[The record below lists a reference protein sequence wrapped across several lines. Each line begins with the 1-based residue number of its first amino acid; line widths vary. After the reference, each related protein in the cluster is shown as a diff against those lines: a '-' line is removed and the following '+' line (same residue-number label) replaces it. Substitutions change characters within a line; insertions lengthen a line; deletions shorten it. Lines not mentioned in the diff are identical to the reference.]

1 MIVPESPERF
11 FREFLPAAISEL
23 GAAATASPS
32 GGAGQPGLPLPRRR
46 GAPSSAGVAV
56 RVVGVGE
63 WTLRVSERALVT
75 SDGMADDVALQLSLR
90 AEDFSSL
97 VVEPLR
103 RALAARGGAE
113 AGELA
118 ARSLWARLGRFDEET
133 VELLRQQQGNILVRI
148 DDAGTP
154 RPVALTPGRAAYS
167 LERGE
172 CTIDCPLSALLEL
185 QDKRKNPL
193 DLFYEG
199 QIRIGGDA
207 QVALAIAGLF
217 L

>member
-11 FREFLPAAISEL
+11 FSEFLPAAVSEL
-23 GAAATASPS
+23 GAASAPEPASGAPAQPS
-32 GGAGQPGLPLPRRR
+32 LPRRR
-46 GAPSSAGVAV
+46 GAPSSAGVVV

-63 WTLRVSERALVT
+63 WTLRVAERSLQT
-75 SDGMADDVALQLSLR
+75 SAGMAEDVALQLSLR
-90 AEDFSSL
+90 AEDFTSL

-103 RALAARGGAE
+103 RALAARGEAE
-113 AGELA
+113 ARELA

-148 DDAGTP
+148 DDAGTS
-154 RPVALTPGRAAYS
+154 RNVALTPGRSPYS

-199 QIRIGGDA
+199 RVRIGGDA